1 MSLIEKGYGIHSHI
15 TTNDMKK
22 YREDI
27 KVIFQALSFIA
38 LYIAI
43 SMIDN
48 PVGAII
54 SGGVWFFV
62 WSLNI
67 YDIIK
72 YRNQKSQDEIRF
84 PTQNDSYSKM
94 TSLSLGC
101 MLIIGMIIWIALLTE
116 FTFIPIVGLIAGLL
130 ILINGII
137 YLPKGQIKLENS
149 KLISFGLKEEIELSK
164 IESINIDR
172 NQITIRKE
180 KNSTI
185 KLDRLELN
193 KKWTSKISEFLYEKL
208 NTEEVKITC
217 GNTI

>member
-1 MSLIEKGYGIHSHI
+1 
-15 TTNDMKK
+15 MKK